1 MRQLTTSMLMAAA
14 AVAAASFATTA
25 LADEHKKVQ
34 IINDT
39 HHVLVTFHAYRIGSE
54 WLEDYLGENTLAAGK
69 SVVLDFGPDDN
80 CLYDFTGIF
89 DDGNKI
95 EKDRINVCK
104 IHTFRFTE
112 D

>member
-25 LADEHKKVQ
+25 LADEHKKVK

-39 HHVLVTFHAYRIGSE
+39 RHVMVTFHANRIGSE
-54 WLEDYLGENTLAAGK
+54 WPEDYLGENTLAAGK

-89 DDGNKI
+89 DDGDKI

-104 IHTFRFTE
+104 IRTFRFAE